1 MLQKHMKFNACGSG
15 IGLSISKMIVESLGG
30 QISVSSEE
38 GEWTEFKFTIKWTE
52 IDHLNRE
59 NNENI
64 SDHDEVRF

>member
-38 GEWTEFKFTIKWTE
+38 GEWTQFRFCIECSKNTQYFKWEEESK
-52 IDHLNRE
+52 LNV
-59 NNENI
+59 NE
-64 SDHDEVRF
+64 EV